1 MGPQIALKQAI
12 SIAFNFTQ
20 WPYIQKPDAAQCIL
34 SIHPESPNNLLNLN
48 QAVIARAA
56 GAVVMML
63 AFLCLL

>member
-20 WPYIQKPDAAQCIL
+20 WPYIQKADAAQCIL

-48 QAVIARAA
+48 
-56 GAVVMML
+56 
-63 AFLCLL
+63 

>member
-20 WPYIQKPDAAQCIL
+20 WPYIQKAEAAKCIL

-48 QAVIARAA
+48 EAVISKVASAIM
-56 GAVVMML
+56 VIV
-63 AFLCLL
+63 AFLCFL